1 MTRRILRAG
10 AMALLALVGAAS
22 IGSRHASADGQPA
35 GATPAAA
42 PVLPVDA
49 DHDGINDDLEQR
61 LAERYAPVIYIE
73 PDESNYP
80 VNVDWFLERAR
91 LQYHEDCA
99 DDVDSNRGPFPIGT
113 QLLGPNAGALW
124 AGGPNCGEDDMG
136 YSHPPHRLLTTV
148 ATDPDG
154 QFSVGALT
162 TGYSDQQTF
171 VLTDLDPLFH
181 VGSTDPR
188 DWRTYFH
195 VYPADDGGV
204 MIQYWHVFAFNA
216 FGGGFD
222 DHGGD
227 WDASIQ
233 VWLTSDLTL
242 RGVWFSRHADDHP
255 GTFFCASADA
265 GCGDPRVRL
274 FDSTHPV
281 VTIDGGGHA
290 AFRSPSDWATCD
302 CRVLEGVT
310 GPLGT
315 IVWTEDTDAFDNP
328 AALRRAEFVC
338 APNGGCSLTLSA
350 PSGGIV
356 WKTWTDGDVVASGS
370 LTNPILSPSAHG
382 GLVNLGEYNPCT
394 PATCFG
400 TAQGSQLLA
409 GEFHPLNNA
418 FWLRYEGRWGSIG
431 TINSGPRGPV
441 FQGFEDRGSL
451 QVSFYRA
458 WLNNGASSPATNDG
472 THPWLVPPPTSATLD
487 GASHTTGAVTFV
499 SGTTR
504 VALSAS
510 QSAIADRFG
519 SPVTWYRIHPVGGSL
534 PEFTQYSGAFT
545 LVSPLGSPDGAYNVD
560 YFTVDGLGNVEDAK
574 TLSVTLDTTAPLAS
588 INQPTA
594 TNYPHSATLTLSYSV
609 DDGSGSGVSSFTP
622 TLDGAATLPDGKGLA
637 SGQAIPLL
645 TELSIGRHTFAID
658 SVDNVGN
665 RGSRSVV
672 FSIVVTADSIKDD
685 VSQFL
690 DADKI
695 RNGGLAKS
703 LLGTLNPAAAARSR
717 GECATASNQYGA
729 FIRELEAQAGNGVDA
744 VAAAIMIADAQYLIA
759 NCP

>member
-1 MTRRILRAG
+1 MLRAG
-10 AMALLALVGAAS
+10 AFALLVFVGAAS
-22 IGSRHASADGQPA
+22 IGSRRARADGQQPA
-35 GATPAAA
+35 STGPT
-42 PVLPVDA
+42 LPVDA
-49 DHDGINDDLEQR
+49 DHDGINDDLEQK
-61 LAERYAPVIYIE
+61 LAERFAPVIYIE

-80 VNVDWFLERAR
+80 VNVEWFLDRAR

-99 DDVDSNRGPFPIGT
+99 IDRDDNRGTFPIGA
-113 QLLGPNAGALW
+113 QLLGPSGAFW
-124 AGGPNCGEDDMG
+124 AGGPNCGEDDTG
-136 YSHPPHRLLTTV
+136 YRHPPHRQLTTV

-171 VLTDLDPLFH
+171 VLTDLASVFH
-181 VGSTDPR
+181 VGSADPH
-188 DWRTYFH
+188 DWKTYFH
-195 VYPADDGGV
+195 VYPAADGGV

-233 VWLTSDLTL
+233 VWLTPDLTL

-255 GTFFCASADA
+255 GTFFCASPDA
-265 GCGDPRVRL
+265 GCGAPQVRL

-290 AFRSPSDWATCD
+290 AFRSPGDWATCD
-302 CRVLEGVT
+302 CRVLESVT

-338 APNGGCSLTLSA
+338 APNGGCTLTLSA

-356 WKTWTDGDVVASGS
+356 WKTWTDGDVVSSGN
-370 LTNPILSPSAHG
+370 LTNPIISPSAHG

-394 PATCFG
+394 PSTCFA
-400 TAQGSQLLA
+400 TTQGSQLLA

-441 FQGFEDRGSL
+441 FQGFEDRGPSQL
-451 QVSFYRA
+451 SVYRA
-458 WLNNGASSPATNDG
+458 WLNNGAGSPAANDG
-472 THPWLVPPPTSATLD
+472 SHPWLVPPTTSATLE
-487 GASHTTGAVTFV
+487 GASHTAGAVTFV

-504 VALSAS
+504 VGLSAS

-519 SPVTWYRIHPVGGSL
+519 SAATWYRFHPAGGSL
-534 PEFTQYSGAFT
+534 PEFTPYSGAFT
-545 LVSPLGSPDGAYNVD
+545 LASPSAADGAYDVD
-560 YFTVDGLGNVEDAK
+560 YFTIDGLGNVEAMK
-574 TLSVTLDTTAPLAS
+574 TLTVTLDTTAPLVS
-588 INQPTA
+588 ISQPAA
-594 TNYPHSATLTLSYSV
+594 TSYPHSATLTLSYSV
-609 DDGSGSGVSSFTP
+609 ADGSGSGVATFTP
-622 TLDGAATLPDGKGLA
+622 TLDGAATLPDGTGLA
-637 SGQAIPLL
+637 SGQAIQLL
-645 TELSIGRHTFAID
+645 TELSIGRHTFAVD

-665 RGSRSVV
+665 RGTQSVT

-690 DADKI
+690 DTNKI
-695 RNGGLAKS
+695 TNGGLAKS
-703 LLGTLNPAAAARSR
+703 LLGKLNAAAAARGR
-717 GECATASNQYGA
+717 GECATASNQYDA
-729 FIRELEAQAGNGVDA
+729 FIHDLEAQAGKGIDVA
-744 VAAAIMIADAQYLIA
+744 AAAIMIADAQYLIA

>member
-1 MTRRILRAG
+1 MKGILRAG
-10 AMALLALVGAAS
+10 ACALLVFAGTAS
-22 IGSRHASADGQPA
+22 IGSRRASADAQQISS
-35 GATPAAA
+35 TPGAA
-42 PVLPVDA
+42 PTLPNDA
-49 DHDGINDDLEQR
+49 DHDGINEDLEQK
-61 LAERYAPVIYIE
+61 LAERFAPVIYIE

-80 VNVDWFLERAR
+80 VNVDWFLDRAN
-91 LQYHEDCA
+91 LQYHEDCG
-99 DDVDSNRGPFPIGT
+99 DDVDDNRGPFPIGAR
-113 QLLGPNAGALW
+113 LLGPNPGALW

-136 YSHPPHRLLTTV
+136 YRHPPHRLLTTL

-171 VLTDLDPLFH
+171 VLNDLNSAFH

-188 DWRTYFH
+188 DWKTYFH
-195 VYPADDGGV
+195 VYPAADGGV
-204 MIQYWHVFAFNA
+204 MIQYWHVFAFNE

-233 VWLTSDLTL
+233 VWLTPDLSL

-265 GCGDPRVRL
+265 GCGASQVRL

-290 AFRSPSDWATCD
+290 AFRSPADWATCD

-338 APNGGCSLTLSA
+338 TLTGGCTLTLSA

-370 LTNPILSPSAHG
+370 LTNPIISPSAHG

-400 TAQGSQLLA
+400 TAQASQMLA

-441 FQGFEDRGSL
+441 FQGFEDRGPS
-451 QVSFYRA
+451 QTSFYRA
-458 WLNNGASSPATNDG
+458 WLNNGANSPATNDG
-472 THPWLVPPPTSATLD
+472 THPWLVPPTTSATLE
-487 GASHTTGAVTFV
+487 GASYTTGAVTFV

-534 PEFTQYSGAFT
+534 PEFTPYGGPFT

-560 YFTVDGLGNVEDAK
+560 YFTVDGLGNVEATK
-574 TLSVTLDTTAPLAS
+574 TLTVTLDTTAPVAS
-588 INQPTA
+588 ISQPAA

-609 DDGSGSGVSSFTP
+609 ADGSGSGVSSFTP
-622 TLDGAATLPDGKGLA
+622 TLDGAAALPDGTGLA
-637 SGQAIPLL
+637 NGQVIPLL
-645 TELSIGRHTFAID
+645 TELSIGRHTVAID

-665 RGSRSVV
+665 RGTRSVV

-690 DADKI
+690 DANKI
-695 RNGGLAKS
+695 KNGGLAKS
-703 LLGTLNPAAAARSR
+703 LLGKLNAAADARSR

-729 FIRELEAQAGNGVDA
+729 FIQELEAQAGKGVDA
-744 VAAAIMIADAQYLIA
+744 SAAAIMIADAQYLIA